1 LIALQDTSALEV
13 SSPSSAVQCKPF
25 YETKDYEIKD
35 YGVTVK
41 PPLRTPDEPLGFVT
55 RTSQA
60 RSRGGPPLLVVIVR
74 VIVLALPTITLE
86 LVGTGPVPFW
96 KVTTAPWLK
105 LAPVIVA
112 LIVLPA
118 FIVSGVMPDTSITA
132 GVAVLVGDGIGVFV
146 GVFVGVLVGGGAGV
160 FVGAFVGVAVDTGV
174 LVGVFV
180 GVLVGDGA
188 GVFVGVFMGVLVGD
202 GAGVFVGVFM
212 GVLVGDGTGVFV
224 GVAVEGGAESC
235 GPNMKSSR

>member
-1 LIALQDTSALEV
+1 VPVQAHLDTVFHLDHLIRLANIHWWSSLILIALQDTSALEV

-96 KVTTAPWLK
+96 KVTTAP
-105 LAPVIVA
+105 
-112 LIVLPA
+112 
-118 FIVSGVMPDTSITA
+118 
-132 GVAVLVGDGIGVFV
+132 
-146 GVFVGVLVGGGAGV
+146 
-160 FVGAFVGVAVDTGV
+160 
-174 LVGVFV
+174 
-180 GVLVGDGA
+180 
-188 GVFVGVFMGVLVGD
+188 
-202 GAGVFVGVFM
+202 
-212 GVLVGDGTGVFV
+212 
-224 GVAVEGGAESC
+224 
-235 GPNMKSSR
+235 